1 MRCFIAIKLPIEI
14 KDYLFELQRE
24 IRSEYA
30 KINFVHKKNLHL
42 TLKFLGEI
50 NNKKI
55 EEIKERLKEIK
66 FKHLEFS
73 LNDVGFFPN
82 EKSIRVVWISLKP
95 TNAVIELQQKI
106 DSEILD
112 LFNKDERFSA
122 HLTLGRVKLI
132 KNKEKFLERLGSL
145 NIENKTF
152 LINSFYLIKS
162 NLKREGPEYTDLEVF
177 ELQ

>member
-1 MRCFIAIKLPIEI
+1 MRCFIAIKLPNEI
-14 KDYLFELQRE
+14 KDYLFGLQKE

-55 EEIKERLKEIK
+55 EVIKERLRKIN
-66 FKHLEFS
+66 FKHLKVS
-73 LNDVGFFPN
+73 LNDIGFFPN

-95 TNAVIELQQKI
+95 INAVIELQQKI

-112 LFNKDERFSA
+112 LFNKDERFSN

-132 KNKEKFLERLGSL
+132 KNKEKFLERLRSL

-152 LINSFYLIKS
+152 LINNFYLIKS
-162 NLKREGPEYTDLEVF
+162 DLKREGPEYIDLEVF
-177 ELQ
+177 ELR

>member
-55 EEIKERLKEIK
+55 EVIKERLRKIN
-66 FKHLEFS
+66 FKHLKVS
-73 LNDVGFFPN
+73 LNDIGFFPN

-95 TNAVIELQQKI
+95 INAVIELQQKI

-112 LFNKDERFSA
+112 LFNKDERFSN

-132 KNKEKFLERLGSL
+132 KNKEKFLERLRSL

-152 LINSFYLIKS
+152 LINNFYLIKS
-162 NLKREGPEYTDLEVF
+162 DLKREGPEYIDLEVF
-177 ELQ
+177 ELR